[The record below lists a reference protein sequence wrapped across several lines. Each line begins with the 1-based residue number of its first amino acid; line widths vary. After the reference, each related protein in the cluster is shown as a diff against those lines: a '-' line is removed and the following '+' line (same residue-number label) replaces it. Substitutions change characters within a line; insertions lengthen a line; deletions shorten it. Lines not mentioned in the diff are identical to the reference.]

1 MRSKL
6 PSSAWGHAILHAES
20 LIRFRPTAYHK
31 FSPLQLVS
39 GREPNISHLK
49 VFGCAVYV
57 PIPPPQRTKMGPQR
71 RLGIYVGFE
80 SPSII
85 KYLEPMT
92 GDQFTARYLDCQFNE
107 TIFPVLGGEDK
118 EIKRKDIAWNA
129 TSMSF
134 LDPRTN
140 DSELEVQRI
149 IHLQN
154 VANRLP
160 DAFIDT
166 KKVTKSHILAENVP
180 ARLEVPEVTLTQTKA
195 SESQIRRKRGRPLGS
210 KDANPRKRK
219 EHIVSIN
226 HDANVST
233 SNVSEDKIPEVIL
246 SEDPKRNEQ
255 DLDDSYEMS
264 INYAHNSLGW
274 YRKEIKMNDIF
285 AYSVAVEI
293 MDEDDNDP
301 QTMEECQHR
310 NDWKSWKKPYKMSL
324 TR

>member
-1 MRSKL
+1 
-6 PSSAWGHAILHAES
+6 
-20 LIRFRPTAYHK
+20 
-31 FSPLQLVS
+31 
-39 GREPNISHLK
+39 
-49 VFGCAVYV
+49 
-57 PIPPPQRTKMGPQR
+57 MGPQR

-92 GDQFTARYLDCQFNE
+92 GDQFTVRYLDCQFNE
-107 TIFPVLGGEDK
+107 IIFPVLGGEDK

-154 VANRLP
+154 IADRLP
-160 DAFIDT
+160 FAFIDT

-180 ARLEVPEVTLTQTKA
+180 ARLEVPEATLTQSKL
-195 SESQIRRKRGRPLGS
+195 SKSQIRRKRGIPLGS

-226 HDANVST
+226 HDANVTT
-233 SNVSEDKIPEVIL
+233 SNVSEEKTPEVIL
-246 SEDPKRNEQ
+246 S
-255 DLDDSYEMS
+255 
-264 INYAHNSLGW
+264 
-274 YRKEIKMNDIF
+274 
-285 AYSVAVEI
+285 
-293 MDEDDNDP
+293 
-301 QTMEECQHR
+301 
-310 NDWKSWKKPYKMSL
+310 
-324 TR
+324 

>member
-1 MRSKL
+1 
-6 PSSAWGHAILHAES
+6 
-20 LIRFRPTAYHK
+20 
-31 FSPLQLVS
+31 
-39 GREPNISHLK
+39 
-49 VFGCAVYV
+49 
-57 PIPPPQRTKMGPQR
+57 MGPQR
-71 RLGIYVGFE
+71 RLKIYVGFE

-85 KYLEPMT
+85 KYIKLMT
-92 GDQFTARYLDCQFNE
+92 GDQFTARYLDCQLNE
-107 TIFPVLGGEDK
+107 TIFPVLRGEDK

-134 LDPRTN
+134 LDLRTN

-154 VANRLP
+154 VTNRLP

-166 KKVTKSHILAENVP
+166 KKVTKSHIPAENVP
-180 ARLEVPEVTLTQTKA
+180 ARLEVPETTLTQSKA

-219 EHIVSIN
+219 EHIVSMN
-226 HDANVST
+226 HDTNVTT

-246 SEDPKRNEQ
+246 SENPKP
-255 DLDDSYEMS
+255 
-264 INYAHNSLGW
+264 
-274 YRKEIKMNDIF
+274 
-285 AYSVAVEI
+285 VEI

-310 NDWKSWKKPYKMSL
+310 NDWKS
-324 TR
+324 

>member
-1 MRSKL
+1 
-6 PSSAWGHAILHAES
+6 
-20 LIRFRPTAYHK
+20 
-31 FSPLQLVS
+31 
-39 GREPNISHLK
+39 
-49 VFGCAVYV
+49 
-57 PIPPPQRTKMGPQR
+57 MGPQR

-92 GDQFTARYLDCQFNE
+92 GDQFTAR
-107 TIFPVLGGEDK
+107 
-118 EIKRKDIAWNA
+118 
-129 TSMSF
+129 
-134 LDPRTN
+134 
-140 DSELEVQRI
+140 
-149 IHLQN
+149 HL
-154 VANRLP
+154 
-160 DAFIDT
+160 
-166 KKVTKSHILAENVP
+166 
-180 ARLEVPEVTLTQTKA
+180 
-195 SESQIRRKRGRPLGS
+195 SQIRRKRGRPLGS

-310 NDWKSWKKPYKMSL
+310 NDWKKVGKKPYKMSL

>member
-1 MRSKL
+1 
-6 PSSAWGHAILHAES
+6 
-20 LIRFRPTAYHK
+20 
-31 FSPLQLVS
+31 
-39 GREPNISHLK
+39 
-49 VFGCAVYV
+49 
-57 PIPPPQRTKMGPQR
+57 MGPQR

-118 EIKRKDIAWNA
+118 EIKRNDIAWNA

-255 DLDDSYEMS
+255 DLDDSYEM
-264 INYAHNSLGW
+264 LL
-274 YRKEIKMNDIF
+274 
-285 AYSVAVEI
+285 I
-293 MDEDDNDP
+293 M
-301 QTMEECQHR
+301 
-310 NDWKSWKKPYKMSL
+310 L
-324 TR
+324 TTV

>member
-1 MRSKL
+1 
-6 PSSAWGHAILHAES
+6 
-20 LIRFRPTAYHK
+20 
-31 FSPLQLVS
+31 
-39 GREPNISHLK
+39 
-49 VFGCAVYV
+49 
-57 PIPPPQRTKMGPQR
+57 MGPQR

-85 KYLEPMT
+85 KYLEAMT
-92 GDQFTARYLDCQFNE
+92 GDQFTA
-107 TIFPVLGGEDK
+107 
-118 EIKRKDIAWNA
+118 
-129 TSMSF
+129 
-134 LDPRTN
+134 
-140 DSELEVQRI
+140 
-149 IHLQN
+149 
-154 VANRLP
+154 RLP

-166 KKVTKSHILAENVP
+166 KKVTKSHIPAENVP

-219 EHIVSIN
+219 EHVVSIN
-226 HDANVST
+226 HDTNVT
-233 SNVSEDKIPEVIL
+233 NSNVSEDKIPEVIL

-285 AYSVAVEI
+285 AYSIAVEI

-301 QTMEECQHR
+301 QIMEECHHG
-310 NDWKSWKKPYKMSL
+310 KVGKKPYKMSL
-324 TR
+324 TH

>member
-1 MRSKL
+1 M
-6 PSSAWGHAILHAES
+6 
-20 LIRFRPTAYHK
+20 
-31 FSPLQLVS
+31 
-39 GREPNISHLK
+39 
-49 VFGCAVYV
+49 YV

-92 GDQFTARYLDCQFNE
+92 GDQFTAR
-107 TIFPVLGGEDK
+107 
-118 EIKRKDIAWNA
+118 
-129 TSMSF
+129 
-134 LDPRTN
+134 
-140 DSELEVQRI
+140 
-149 IHLQN
+149 
-154 VANRLP
+154 LP

-195 SESQIRRKRGRPLGS
+195 SESQIRQKRGRPLGS

-310 NDWKSWKKPYKMSL
+310 NDWKS
-324 TR
+324 